1 MNSVSK
7 TEEAE
12 IQSASQ
18 ASSQPH
24 GLLSQLDFC
33 SWPRLLMTQSHLP
46 LSMPYLFRLQT
57 WTSSG
62 TSIDQMQQ
70 IIFRVKGPQ
79 CCLQRVRLFC
89 PELSF
94 HSTPNDPLLFQRL
107 STGEAQIFSV
117 PLDVSLGYSIQWP
130 SLVSVQPQMIVCLF
144 LVLNLKASESLVPS
158 VPTKF

>member
-79 CCLQRVRLFC
+79 CCLQRVPLFC

-94 HSTPNDPLLFQRL
+94 HSTPSDPLLFQRL
-107 STGEAQIFSV
+107 STGGGSDLLSSFRCLPWVFNTVAQS
-117 PLDVSLGYSIQWP
+117 
-130 SLVSVQPQMIVCLF
+130 CLCP
-144 LVLNLKASESLVPS
+144 APSESLVPS